1 MAFGMLPRGG
11 IADWAGPLGLIVHHS
26 LLLLAVV
33 NPIGNI
39 PVYADLTRDLQGPE
53 RKRAMNLAVLTALGV
68 VIVFTLIGEWSL
80 SYLFNVTVDD
90 FQIAGGILLFIIALR
105 GIVPHGD
112 LYQHAKDR
120 MMVAVFP
127 IAFPIMVG
135 PGALTVTIITTQAI
149 GHVLMVVTAIVTFL
163 FVFLI
168 ARNAHML
175 MRLTGPYAG
184 MMIARLLYI
193 FLAAKAVAMILH
205 GVGGFLGQYFP
216 IVQSPPGS
224 SAVP

>member
-1 MAFGMLPRGG
+1 MAMGMLQRGG
-11 IADWAGPLGLIVHHS
+11 VEEWAGPIGLVIHHS
-26 LLLLAVV
+26 LLLFAVV

-39 PVYADLTRDLQGPE
+39 PVYADLTRDLQQRE
-53 RKRAMNLAVLTALGV
+53 RKRVMNLAVLTALFV
-68 VIVFTLIGEWSL
+68 VVVFTLVGDWSL

-90 FQIAGGILLFIIALR
+90 LQIAGGILLFIIAVR
-105 GIVPHGD
+105 GIMPHGEI
-112 LYQHAKDR
+112 YQHSKDR

-149 GHVLMVVTAIVTFL
+149 GHGLMVITAVVTFF

-168 ARNAHML
+168 ARNAHAL
-175 MRLTGPYAG
+175 MRLTGPYAAT
-184 MMIARLLYI
+184 MIARLLYI

-205 GVGGFLGQYFP
+205 GVGGFLGQYLP
-216 IVQSPPGS
+216 PVQSLPGPPP
-224 SAVP
+224 AM

>member
-1 MAFGMLPRGG
+1 MALGMLQRGG
-11 IADWAGPLGLIVHHS
+11 VEEWAGPIGLVIHHS
-26 LLLLAVV
+26 LLLFAVV

-39 PVYADLTRDLQGPE
+39 PVYADLTRDLQERE
-53 RKRAMNLAVLTALGV
+53 RKRVMNLAVLTALGV

-90 FQIAGGILLFIIALR
+90 LQIAGGILLFIIALR
-105 GIVPHGD
+105 GIMPHGD
-112 LYQHAKDR
+112 AYQHPKDR

-149 GHVLMVVTAIVTFL
+149 GQGLMVITAVMTFF

-168 ARNAHML
+168 ARNAYTL

-216 IVQSPPGS
+216 QVHVPPGP
-224 SAVP
+224 AM